1 VGRQLSTGS
10 CRHRW
15 LPGPAPSPPGRQA
28 AFPQP
33 HSLKPNPSFQLQL
46 QRAWGPALPGDPA
59 ACRSH
64 GQGIFPVRC
73 SRRAEPSE
81 QRAERARRLS
91 SPFSFASTLPSSR
104 ERSQW
109 TTFAP
114 HPPPRPDLEPGNAWR
129 TKPILPGERGPR
141 SNSVQI
147 SLEQPSFLIPS
158 PARGQLICSV
168 PDIPKS
174 TLGWRSG
181 SQSGISETGFRAD
194 TCNQGKGYY
203 KRTIR
208 GFGVAPQEF
217 SRSVVAGLTL

>member
-1 VGRQLSTGS
+1 MGRQLSTGS

-81 QRAERARRLS
+81 QRAERARKLS
-91 SPFSFASTLPSSR
+91 SPFPFASTHPSPG
-104 ERSQW
+104 ERTQW
-109 TTFAP
+109 TKFAP
-114 HPPPRPDLEPGNAWR
+114 HHTQHPHPRCGAREDLENKIHPSRGTRTQEQLGPDLSG
-129 TKPILPGERGPR
+129 
-141 SNSVQI
+141 VV
-147 SLEQPSFLIPS
+147 FLF
-158 PARGQLICSV
+158 QLFSH
-168 PDIPKS
+168 
-174 TLGWRSG
+174 
-181 SQSGISETGFRAD
+181 
-194 TCNQGKGYY
+194 KG
-203 KRTIR
+203 TTDLLC
-208 GFGVAPQEF
+208 P
-217 SRSVVAGLTL
+217 